1 MIKGAIFDMDGV
13 LINSEILY
21 QRFWIEALSFFGYNA
36 TENHILSLRSLT
48 GKNAEKKLKSFFG
61 EELNYQKVKEK
72 RIELMDNYISKN
84 GVEAKPGGDFILQC
98 LKEKGI
104 KLALATS
111 SPFERAKE
119 HLSLVGLYKY
129 FDEFVFGS
137 MVKNSKPQPDIYL
150 LAAKKL
156 NFLPEECIAVEDSP
170 NGAIAGINAGCKTV
184 FIPDL
189 TPCPEELKNRI
200 FALCS
205 NLREI
210 KDIL

>member
-21 QRFWIEALSFFGYNA
+21 QRFWIEALKFFGYNA
-36 TENHILSLRSLT
+36 TENHILSLRSLS

-84 GVEAKPGGDFILQC
+84 GVEAKPGGDFILQY

-111 SPFERAKE
+111 SPLERAKE

-129 FDEFVFGS
+129 FDEFVCGS

-156 NFLPEECIAVEDSP
+156 NLPPEECIAVEDSP
-170 NGAIAGINAGCKTV
+170 NGAISGISAGCKTV

-189 TPCPEELKNRI
+189 TPCPEELKSRI
-200 FALCS
+200 FALCG

-210 KDIL
+210 KDIF

>member
-84 GVEAKPGGDFILQC
+84 GVEAKPGGDFILQY

>member
-21 QRFWIEALSFFGYNA
+21 QRFWIEALKFFGYNA

-72 RIELMDNYISKN
+72 RIKLMDNYIRKN
-84 GVEAKPGGDFILQC
+84 GVEAKPGGDFILQY

-111 SPFERAKE
+111 SPLERAKK

-129 FDEFVFGS
+129 FDEFVCGS

-156 NFLPEECIAVEDSP
+156 NLPSEECIAVEDSP
-170 NGAIAGINAGCKTV
+170 NGAIAGISAGCKTI

-189 TPCPEELKNRI
+189 TPCPEELKSRI

>member
-21 QRFWIEALSFFGYNA
+21 QRFWIEALKFFGYNA

-61 EELNYQKVKEK
+61 EELNYKKVKEK

-84 GVEAKPGGDFILQC
+84 GVEAKPGGNFILQY

-111 SPFERAKE
+111 SPLERAKE

-129 FDEFVFGS
+129 FDEFVCGS

-156 NFLPEECIAVEDSP
+156 NLPSEECIAVEDSP

-189 TPCPEELKNRI
+189 TPCPEELKSRI